1 MNEEDLAQDEFAKEL
16 VYGHYKHVHIASFAK
31 DLVLFGM
38 PRVVEVCDAHK
49 VDVEDFKAI
58 MELPLF
64 KKEMRELRALVE
76 ASPNAL
82 IQLKARN
89 IVEQGLEE
97 IQRIIHTGEKDSDRI
112 KAMEFVAKIGGVF
125 EVGRINSG
133 DSENKNQ
140 ASGLV
145 LNVNLGPNGL
155 IPPLPT
161 ERRPLRRVKE
171 VMEVIDVK
179 PER

>member
-1 MNEEDLAQDEFAKEL
+1 MSKENTNNSYTTDL
-16 VYGHYKHVHIASFAK
+16 VYGHYKHIHVASFVK
-31 DLVLFGM
+31 DLVLYG
-38 PRVVEVCDAHK
+38 PSKVVEVCDLHK
-49 VDVEDFKAI
+49 VDDVDFKEI
-58 MELPLF
+58 IELPIF

-89 IVEQGLEE
+89 IVEQGLDCLKE
-97 IQRIIHTGEKDSDRI
+97 IIKDGEKDSDRI
-112 KAMEFVAKIGGVF
+112 KAMDLVAKIGGVYD
-125 EVGRINSG
+125 VGHLGTG
-133 DSENKNQ
+133 DNDSKNQ

-155 IPPLPT
+155 IPPLPQ
-161 ERRPLRRVKE
+161 EQRPLRRVKD

-179 PER
+179 PNK